1 MEHQRPAVH
10 RTILVVDVEG
20 FGDQRRTNPH
30 RLAVRDGMY
39 RALQQAFSHV
49 GIPWAEC
56 YQESCGDGVFV
67 LIPAEVPKGIFIESM
82 PRELA
87 EALREH
93 NAAHRA
99 EENIRLRMAL
109 HAGEVYYDEHGVTA
123 ASINLAFRLLDAGP
137 LKSALK
143 ESPGTLALIVSSWFF
158 DEVVRHS
165 PAGDAATYRPIH
177 VAVKETT
184 TVAWIC
190 RPDHP
195 YRPSVES
202 APLRVFLS
210 HTSELRQHPQDRSFV
225 AAAERAVIRAGETVM
240 DMAYFTAREDHPA
253 AYCRQQVHSANVYVG
268 VIGFRYGS
276 PVKDEP
282 ELSYTELEF
291 AAATEQ
297 GLPRLVFLLDEDAV
311 LPLPGKYLSDP
322 QYDEQQRG
330 FRTRATDAGV
340 TVRRVGSPD
349 QLELLV
355 FEALKELRQQTEQR
369 IESDLQRQRQPE
381 HEPAVRRA
389 RFVNPPPMT
398 APSWFQDR
406 YVETRL
412 IGEFLRDDGLR
423 LLTVAGR
430 GGVGK
435 TAMVCRLL
443 KALEAGQ
450 LPDDGGQFPVDA
462 IVYLSPVGIHPV
474 SFPNMF
480 ADLTRL
486 LPDAAAERLLQLYRE
501 PQQPRRLMLTLL
513 EAFPGG
519 RSVVLL
525 DNLEDVIDPATL
537 ALSDPE
543 LDAALGEL
551 LAAPQHG
558 IKVIA
563 TTRLVPRELLLRYPG
578 RQQRLDLD
586 AGLPAPE
593 AIKVLHSM
601 DPAGALGLR
610 DASPDLLAAVCERTR
625 GFPRALEA
633 LTAILAADRDTSLPG
648 LLAAAEN
655 VLPGQIVG
663 VLVGEAFDRLDPLG
677 RQVMQAL
684 AVYAAPV
691 PPVAVDYLLQPI
703 EPAIDSGPV
712 LSRLVNMHFVRS
724 DEGRYYLHQVD
735 RDYAV
740 NRIPP
745 GQCEDRGVE
754 PVPFTLYA
762 LQARAAGYFEQTRTP
777 RDSWRSLD
785 DLGPQLAEFELR
797 WSNADYDTAA
807 AVLAGIDDYLQRWG
821 HYRLAVD
828 MHERLSGRL
837 NRPDGQMATANA
849 LGTSYAT
856 LGHTGRAIEH
866 YQQALAI
873 ARETSDRSIESTA
886 LGNLGNSYSTLGNTG
901 RAIGHYQQALAIA
914 RETGH
919 RSSEGLW
926 LGGLGGCYA
935 DLGQTGRAIGHYQQA
950 LAIARETGHR
960 SSEGLWLGG
969 LGGCYADLGQTGR
982 AIGHYQQALAIAIE
996 IGDRGI
1002 EGTALGSLGSR
1013 YATLGQTR
1021 QAVGHYQQAL
1031 AIAREIGDR
1040 GSEGSWLGGLGACFA
1055 DLGQTGKAIG
1065 HYQQALAI
1073 ARETGDRRS
1082 EGSWL
1087 GSLGSRYA
1095 TLGQTRQAVGHYQQ
1109 ALAIAREIGDR
1120 GSEGSWLGGLGACFA
1135 DLGQTGKAIGH
1146 YQQAL
1151 AIARETGDR
1160 RSEGSWLGAIG
1171 NSYADLGQTKQAI
1184 EHYQEATEIGADI
1197 GNAQV
1202 QAEACLGL
1210 AHARLYREEWPEAR
1224 LAAEAARSHGYG
1236 PVLPQVF
1243 VALGTARL
1251 REGDRANA
1259 DEAFSAA
1266 VSVADT
1272 LLAGA
1277 HGMIYVLYVKG
1288 IASAGQAVTG
1298 KPDAAQA
1305 ARRTFEKALTIAP
1318 LPGVR
1323 VRALRQFDLLAAA
1336 DTGGVLTDIRRILAE
1351 QPRGTA

>member
-1 MEHQRPAVH
+1 MEHQRSAVH

-30 RLAVRDGMY
+30 RLAVREGMY
-39 RALQQAFSHV
+39 QAVQRAFAHSGVQW
-49 GIPWAEC
+49 GDC

-67 LIPAEVPKGIFIESM
+67 LIPAEVPKSIFIESV

-87 EALREH
+87 EGLREH

-99 EENIRLRMAL
+99 EEQIRLRMAL
-109 HAGEVYYDEHGVTA
+109 HAGEVYYDDHGVTA

-137 LKSALK
+137 LKSALA
-143 ESPGTLALIVSSWFF
+143 ESPGVLALIVSSWFF

-165 PAGDAATYRPIH
+165 PAGDAATYRPIR

-184 TVAWIC
+184 AVAWIC

-195 YRPSVES
+195 YPPGPGS

-210 HTSELRQHPQDRSFV
+210 HTSELREHPQDRSFV
-225 AAAERAVIRAGETVM
+225 AAAERAVIKAGETVM
-240 DMAYFTAREDHPA
+240 NMAYFTGREDRPA
-253 AYCRQQVHSANVYVG
+253 GDCRMQVHSANVYIG
-268 VIGFRYGS
+268 LIGFRYGS
-276 PVKDEP
+276 PVKDQP
-282 ELSYTELEF
+282 SLSYSELEF

-322 QYDEQQRG
+322 RYDEQQRR
-330 FRTRATDAGV
+330 FRTRVAEAGV
-340 TVRRVGSPD
+340 TVRRVGSPE
-349 QLELLV
+349 QLEPLV
-355 FEALKELRQQTEQR
+355 FQVLKDLRQHTEQR
-369 IESDLQRQRQPE
+369 IESGLEQQRQPGRK
-381 HEPAVRRA
+381 PATRQA

-406 YVETRL
+406 YVESRL

-423 LLTVAGR
+423 LLTVVGR

-443 KALEAGQ
+443 KGLEAGQ
-450 LPDDGGQFPVDA
+450 LPDDGGELAADA

-474 SFPNMF
+474 SFQNLF

-501 PQQPRRLMLTLL
+501 PHQPGGLVLRLL
-513 EAFPGG
+513 EEFPEG

-543 LDAALGEL
+543 LGAALGEL

-563 TTRLVPRELLLRYPG
+563 TTRLVPRDLLLRHPG

-586 AGLPAPE
+586 AGLPAAE

-610 DASPDLLAAVCERTR
+610 EAAPDLLAAICERTR

-655 VLPGQIVG
+655 VLPGQIVE
-663 VLVGEAFDRLDPLG
+663 VLVGEAFERLDPLG

-684 AVYAAPV
+684 AVYAVPV

-712 LSRLVNMHFVRS
+712 LSRLVNMHFVRG
-724 DEGRYYLHQVD
+724 DGGRYYLHQVD

-740 NRIPP
+740 STIAP
-745 GQCEDRGVE
+745 GQAEDQGGAE
-754 PVPFTLYA
+754 PVPFTVHA
-762 LQARAAGYFEQTRTP
+762 LRARAADYFEQTRTP

-797 WSNADYDTAA
+797 CAAADYDTAA
-807 AVLAGIDDYLQRWG
+807 AVLAHIDDYLQRWG
-821 HYRLAVD
+821 HYRLAVH

-837 NRPDGQMATANA
+837 NRPYGQMATANA
-849 LGTSYAT
+849 LGTSYAA
-856 LGHTGRAIEH
+856 LGQTGRAIEH

-873 ARETSDRSIESTA
+873 ARETGNRSIESTA
-886 LGNLGNSYSTLGNTG
+886 LGNLGNSYSTLGQTGRAVEHYQQTLAIARETGDRGIEGGALGSLGNDYADLGQTG
-901 RAIGHYQQALAIA
+901 RAIEHYQQALAIA
-914 RETGH
+914 IETGH

-935 DLGQTGRAIGHYQQA
+935 DLGQTERAIEHYQQA
-950 LAIARETGHR
+950 LAIAIETGHR

-969 LGGCYADLGQTGR
+969 LGGCYADLGQTER
-982 AIGHYQQALAIAIE
+982 AIEHYQQALAIAIE
-996 IGDRGI
+996 TGDRGI
-1002 EGTALGSLGSR
+1002 EGTALGNLGAH
-1013 YATLGQTR
+1013 YATLERTGR
-1021 QAVGHYQQAL
+1021 AVEYYEQAL
-1031 AIAREIGDR
+1031 AIARETGDR
-1040 GSEGSWLGGLGACFA
+1040 SSEGSWLGGLGACCA
-1055 DLGQTGKAIG
+1055 DLGQPARAVE
-1065 HYQQALAI
+1065 YYEQALAI
-1073 ARETGDRRS
+1073 ARETGDRS
-1082 EGSWL
+1082 
-1087 GSLGSRYA
+1087 
-1095 TLGQTRQAVGHYQQ
+1095 
-1109 ALAIAREIGDR
+1109 
-1120 GSEGSWLGGLGACFA
+1120 SEGSWLGGLGACCA
-1135 DLGQTGKAIGH
+1135 DLGQPARAVE
-1146 YQQAL
+1146 YYEQAL
-1151 AIARETGDR
+1151 TIARETGDR

-1171 NSYADLGQTKQAI
+1171 NSSADLGRTNQAI
-1184 EHYQEATEIGADI
+1184 EYYETAAEIGADI
-1197 GNAQV
+1197 ANAQV
-1202 QAEACLGL
+1202 QAEAGLGL
-1210 AHARLYREEWPEAR
+1210 AHARLDREEWPEAR
-1224 LAAEAARSHGYG
+1224 RAAEAARSQGYG
-1236 PVLPQVF
+1236 PALPQVF
-1243 VALGTARL
+1243 AALGTAWL
-1251 REGDRANA
+1251 REGDHVNA

-1266 VSVADT
+1266 LSAADT
-1272 LLAGA
+1272 LLAGSNS
-1277 HGMIYVLYVKG
+1277 MISVLYVKG
-1288 IASAGQAVTG
+1288 LARAGQAVTG
-1298 KPDAAQA
+1298 ERDAAQA
-1305 ARRTFEKALTIAP
+1305 ARRAFETALAAAP
-1318 LPGVR
+1318 LPGIR

-1336 DTGGVLTDIRRILAE
+1336 DTRGVLAGIRPVLAG
-1351 QPRGTA
+1351 PS